1 MAMLQRIEN
10 VLQTSL
16 VAAEAKGS
24 PPKLGQAMRHAVFP
38 GGARIR
44 PQLCMAVALACG
56 DDDPRLSESYGAA
69 LELMHCASLVHDDL
83 PCFDDADL
91 RRGQPSVHKAYGERL
106 AVLAGDALI
115 VLAFRTLVGCRPK
128 HLERLPDLTAM
139 LDQSVGPP
147 FGIVAGQAW
156 ECESHAVLADYQRAK
171 TGSLFTAATAGGA
184 AAAGMDPSAWKTL
197 GDCLGEAYQVAD
209 DIRDVVGDAS
219 LLGKPA
225 GQDQT
230 HDRPSAATLL
240 GLDGAVA
247 LFDRLMQEAI
257 DSIPNCPGAPKLRG
271 LVMHESQRLVPTE
284 GPHKVERRSSLH
296 S

>member
-1 MAMLQRIEN
+1 MAMLQRIER
-10 VLQTSL
+10 VLEASL
-16 VAAEAKGS
+16 VGAEAKGS

-56 DDDPRLSESYGAA
+56 DDDPSLSESYGAA

-115 VLAFRTLVGCRPK
+115 VLAFRTLVGCKPK

-184 AAAGMDPSAWKTL
+184 AAAGMDPLAWKTL

-209 DIRDVVGDAS
+209 DIRDVVGDVS

-247 LFDRLMQEAI
+247 LFDRLMQQAI
-257 DSIPNCPGAPKLRG
+257 ESIPACNGAAKLRG
-271 LVMHESQRLVPTE
+271 LVMQESQRLVPTE
-284 GPHKVERRSSLH
+284 GPHKVERRSSLY

>member
-1 MAMLQRIEN
+1 
-10 VLQTSL
+10 
-16 VAAEAKGS
+16 
-24 PPKLGQAMRHAVFP
+24 
-38 GGARIR
+38 
-44 PQLCMAVALACG
+44 
-56 DDDPRLSESYGAA
+56 
-69 LELMHCASLVHDDL
+69 
-83 PCFDDADL
+83 
-91 RRGQPSVHKAYGERL
+91 
-106 AVLAGDALI
+106 
-115 VLAFRTLVGCRPK
+115 
-128 HLERLPDLTAM
+128 
-139 LDQSVGPP
+139 
-147 FGIVAGQAW
+147 
-156 ECESHAVLADYQRAK
+156 
-171 TGSLFTAATAGGA
+171 
-184 AAAGMDPSAWKTL
+184 MDPLSWKTL

-219 LLGKPA
+219 LLGKPV

-230 HDRPSAATLL
+230 HDRPSAAALL